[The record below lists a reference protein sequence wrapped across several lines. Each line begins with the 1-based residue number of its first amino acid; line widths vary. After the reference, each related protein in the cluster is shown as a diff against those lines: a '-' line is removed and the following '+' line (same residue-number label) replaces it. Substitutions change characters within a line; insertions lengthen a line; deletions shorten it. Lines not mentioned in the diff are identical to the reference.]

1 MYANFIQFF
10 IPFRLFRNLYCIS
23 IRNKN
28 IIVNKPANPFCHFKN
43 LISILSLLPC
53 IFTVYPEFFQKPL
66 KFYLSEYMIKLILQ
80 QRGKFMI
87 VRKPLIL
94 YYDNGQEEKRK
105 TLEKAALHLGI
116 GFIPVTGAHFLQ
128 TVGHLAKVK
137 GFPARKIPPFENS
150 PEITKD
156 VLVMCN
162 FTEEKLDMLL
172 EAMKNGVIPQVA
184 LKAVLTAQNCFWT
197 FAQLFQELEEE
208 HLQFYSE
215 EPTGQ

>member
-1 MYANFIQFF
+1 
-10 IPFRLFRNLYCIS
+10 
-23 IRNKN
+23 
-28 IIVNKPANPFCHFKN
+28 
-43 LISILSLLPC
+43 
-53 IFTVYPEFFQKPL
+53 
-66 KFYLSEYMIKLILQ
+66 
-80 QRGKFMI
+80 MI
-87 VRKPLIL
+87 VRKPMIL

-105 TLEKAALHLGI
+105 SLEKAAGHLGI
-116 GFIPVTGAHFLQ
+116 HFVPVTAAHFLQ

-137 GFPARKIPPFENS
+137 GFPARKIPPFQRV

-162 FTEEKLDMLL
+162 FTEEKLDTLL
-172 EAMKNGVIPQVA
+172 QSMKNGTVPHVA

-215 EPTGQ
+215 DSGSQ